1 MENQKASKT
10 FLCAN
15 LHLHTIHHLLWS
27 MGPEKEKATQT
38 LLSTSLYFIWSTG
51 ARKKK
56 RPATT
61 SSGQKVLKKKRPA
74 KPSSSPAAIS
84 ITSGQA
90 RKLNFWQHFE
100 FCFHGN
106 NWSQCKSGI
115 FKQGRG
121 TDKVYSWHFHM
132 SCFNSTGLAEII
144 RTLDC
149 LMFYQLEYPFCLF
162 TTWYRIISLSRFGV
176 FTLIISYF
184 TLNILCPHV
193 LCV

>member
-1 MENQKASKT
+1 MP
-10 FLCAN
+10 
-15 LHLHTIHHLLWS
+15 I
-27 MGPEKEKATQT
+27 
-38 LLSTSLYFIWSTG
+38 STSTQSTTSSG
-51 ARKKK
+51 QWGLKKKRPPKHSSPPVSTSSGQQVLEKKK